1 MRTTTIMAVAALF
14 ALALGC
20 GDDDDASGADSG
32 IDGGADGDTDTD
44 ADSDSDDG
52 LITLA
57 GYWRSNEFVE
67 DECGTILEGAEVCWH
82 GAGDPQCTE
91 TDENSDFAIDGVAQ
105 NEFGYMSVRDVDGAY
120 DIWMPFTTGTEDMLG
135 LYMCL
140 DYRWTYEGWYEDVG
154 LEMDP
159 GTGVIAFEWGP
170 AGATIAMDPASGEG
184 PYYTKH
190 GDRYTIDLDAG
201 TCTGSRTGVFLDV
214 EPGEYTLSMDKEGQ
228 ICDELQPAGEL
239 PVTVE
244 LRADSTTWI
253 IVNCN
258 PVED

>member
-1 MRTTTIMAVAALF
+1 MRTTL
-14 ALALGC
+14 LALLAAGCLLAVGC
-20 GDDDDASGADSG
+20 GDDDDTSAG
-32 IDGGADGDTDTD
+32 DGGLDAAADGDTD
-44 ADSDSDDG
+44 ADSDSDADDG

-57 GYWRSNEFVE
+57 GYWRSNEDIE
-67 DECGTILEGAEVCWH
+67 NECGTMLEGAAVCWH
-82 GAGDPQCTE
+82 GAGDPQCTT
-91 TDENSDFAIDGVAQ
+91 TDANSDFTIEGVAA
-105 NEFGYMSVRDVDGAY
+105 NEAGYMSVVGVDGAY
-120 DIWMPFTTGTEDMLG
+120 DIYMPFTTGAEDMLG

-140 DYRWTYEGWYEDVG
+140 DYRWTYEGWYDQAG

-170 AGATIAMDPASGEG
+170 AGATAAIDPPGGEG

-190 GDRYTIDLDAG
+190 DDRYTLDLDAG
-201 TCTGSRTGVFLDV
+201 TCTGSRTAVFLDV

-228 ICDELQPAGEL
+228 VCDELQPGGEL

-244 LRADSTTWI
+244 LRADSTTWV

-258 PVED
+258 PIED